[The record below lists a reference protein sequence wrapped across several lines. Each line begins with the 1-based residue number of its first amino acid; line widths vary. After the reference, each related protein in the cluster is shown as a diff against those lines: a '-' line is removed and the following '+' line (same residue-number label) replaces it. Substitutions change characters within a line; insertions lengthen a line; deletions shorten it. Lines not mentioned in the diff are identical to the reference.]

1 MVSSIGSSGG
11 YGIQTMQQQMFKK
24 IDADGNGGVSQAE
37 LKTLAEDINSKTGKT
52 LSVDDS
58 SFTSYDSD
66 GTGTLSAEELMSAL
80 TSNGFGPPKGEG
92 AGKMGPP
99 PSQDK
104 AATAYAANT
113 DDDSLTAMIADLQ
126 NLLQQLQSESDTQDS
141 DTTAVKNG
149 KNRPEP
155 QVFFKKVDS
164 DGNDTISQEEL
175 LTMAEDLQKMTGQTI
190 TVSDDTFATAD
201 SDGDGSL
208 NADELKSFMDKSGFA
223 TPPPPGEMGVASS
236 SDTSQTESESISAG
250 KSKQEQ
256 IDLLKIMLEQ
266 LTEQLSNSESAT
278 STSLLNIAA

>member
-1 MVSSIGSSGG
+1 
-11 YGIQTMQQQMFKK
+11 
-24 IDADGNGGVSQAE
+24 

-58 SFTSYDSD
+58 SFISYDSD
-66 GTGTLSAEELMSAL
+66 GTGTLSSEELMNAL

-99 PSQDK
+99 PPQDK

-113 DDDSLTAMIADLQ
+113 DEASLTAMIADLQ
-126 NLLQQLQSESDTQDS
+126 NMLQQLQSESDTQDS

-149 KNRPEP
+149 PEP
-155 QVFFKKVDS
+155 QDFFKKVDS

-208 NADELKSFMDKSGFA
+208 NAEELKSFMDKSGFA
-223 TPPPPGEMGVASS
+223 PPPPLGEMGVASS
-236 SDTSQTESESISAG
+236 SDTSQTESESISVG

-266 LTEQLSNSESAT
+266 LTEQLSNSESTT
-278 STSLLNIAA
+278 STSLLNIAV